1 MKKTLTI
8 EKKQVLNL
16 CPAAR
21 LAHTPTIRE
30 LAKLNR
36 SLVASMEA
44 VLYGR
49 LFYRQLERDK
59 IKSLQQNKGNFE
71 AKITLSDLSKKELT
85 WWENNIMTATKSL
98 KKLPIDTTIYT
109 DASLDGWGAVCEKSE
124 TGGMWTKQEQALHIN
139 ALELLGAKLGLFSFF
154 KDKKDIKHIRVMMD
168 NNTAVAYIN
177 NMGGIRSDLCD
188 DIAFDIWQWAAERQI
203 WVSAAH
209 IPGSENVV
217 ADKNSRIFE
226 RSSEWKLRESV
237 FKHIVSIF
245 GKPDID
251 LFASRINHQ
260 LSNYISWRP
269 DPGAKAVDAFSINWS
284 PTYNYCFP
292 PFSIILKVL
301 QKIQQDKAQAI
312 VVVPYWTTQNWFPVL
327 LGMLVDHP
335 LIMTASLNILY
346 LPTHPTTPQPLHPKL
361 KRLVAHI
368 SGVTLSHKMF
378 LKLHNIYSCP
388 LGENQP
394 GEDIT
399 QCCNSGMI
407 SVGGKKPIICYQM

>member
-1 MKKTLTI
+1 MKLRT
-8 EKKQVLNL
+8 
-16 CPAAR
+16 AAR
-21 LAHTPTIRE
+21 LAHTLTIRD
-30 LAKLNR
+30 LAKLIVN
-36 SLVASMEA
+36 LAASMEA
-44 VLYGR
+44 VPYRR
-49 LFYRQLERDK
+49 LFYRQLEREK
-59 IKSLQQNKGNFE
+59 IKSLQQNKGDFE
-71 AKITLSDLSKKELT
+71 AKIILSDLSKKELT
-85 WWENNIMTATKSL
+85 WRENNIMTATKSF
-98 KKLPIDTTIYT
+98 KKLPIDTTIYI

-139 ALELLGAKLGLFSFF
+139 AVELLGVKLGLFSFF
-154 KDKKDIKHIRVMMD
+154 KDSKDIKHIRVMMD
-168 NNTAVAYIN
+168 NNTAAAYIN

-188 DIAFDIWQWAAERQI
+188 EVAFDIWQWAAEQQI

-226 RSSEWKLRESV
+226 RSSEWKLRESM

-301 QKIQQDKAQAI
+301 QKTQQDKAQAI

-327 LGMLVDHP
+327 LG
-335 LIMTASLNILY
+335 
-346 LPTHPTTPQPLHPKL
+346 
-361 KRLVAHI
+361 
-368 SGVTLSHKMF
+368 
-378 LKLHNIYSCP
+378 YSWECW
-388 LGENQP
+388 
-394 GEDIT
+394 
-399 QCCNSGMI
+399 
-407 SVGGKKPIICYQM
+407 